1 MNLGV
6 LMNFFTSDP
15 RCLQIAESIVLPH
28 PQQIHLAGT
37 YGSVSQFI
45 LAAVAESA
53 TTAQNHLV
61 IVKEAEDAAYFQNSL
76 QNITG
81 TLEILYFPSSF
92 KNKKFFAGKQQPYHV
107 AHRSAY

>member
-15 RCLQIAESIVLPH
+15 RCLQIAESIELPH

-76 QNITG
+76 HFGNTNVMCSPFVMV
-81 TLEILYFPSSF
+81 L
-92 KNKKFFAGKQQPYHV
+92 
-107 AHRSAY
+107 

>member
-76 QNITG
+76 HFGNTNVMR
-81 TLEILYFPSSF
+81 ILYSVQYEYDS
-92 KNKKFFAGKQQPYHV
+92 
-107 AHRSAY
+107 